1 MEGKQA
7 KIFSG
12 REGGR
17 VSRRTCLP
25 DSPGGSPPPGSPR
38 TRLMRSET
46 AVAAAANA
54 IAIQITAAGEKTAL
68 LRNIER
74 YAARDLQGNDKTR
87 MGFMPRI
94 PETSNLYFERP
105 GVR

>member
-1 MEGKQA
+1 
-7 KIFSG
+7 
-12 REGGR
+12 
-17 VSRRTCLP
+17 
-25 DSPGGSPPPGSPR
+25 
-38 TRLMRSET
+38 MRSET

-87 MGFMPRI
+87 MEFMPKI